1 MPYVIISFN
10 YDHDHDADPN
20 SMKKPLILVDGT
32 SYLYRAFHALP
43 PLSNSR
49 GEPTGAVYGVIN
61 MLRKLIK
68 DTKPDY
74 IAVVFDAKGKTFREE
89 LYADYKAHRP
99 TMPDELQQQ
108 IEPLYAIVRSL
119 GLSTIIHTGVEAD
132 DVIGTLAEKAVRQD
146 LPVLISTGDKDF
158 AQLVCAHISLV
169 NTMTNTYMD
178 RQGVIEK
185 FGVTPEQITDYLS
198 LIGDTVDNVPGIP
211 NVGPKTAAKW
221 LNQYGDLES
230 LIKNAAEIKGKVGE
244 NLRAHLKQLPL
255 SRQLVSIKKDVHI
268 DFNLEKLRPKAPDL
282 TSLME
287 LYKKLEFKGWL
298 KELEKNLDPNIQA
311 IDNGSA
317 KKMTYSLILD
327 ETSFQRWLK
336 QLTAA
341 KTWAFDTETTS
352 LDVMKA
358 ELVGLSFAIKD
369 SIPVY
374 IPVAHDYP
382 EAPKQLNR
390 LWVLQQLKPLFE
402 DPKQLKIGHNLKYD
416 MGILAN
422 YGIQLQGLGFDTM
435 LESYLLDSASNQH
448 SLDSAAIKHL
458 DHKTISFEE
467 IAGKGAKQKTFNQI
481 PLAQAGPYAAE
492 DADITLR
499 LHQILNP
506 QLNALP
512 GLSKVLTHMEM
523 PLVSVLSHMERYGVL
538 VDAKL
543 LKKQSRSIAKRLL
556 TLEAK
561 AYQLAGKTFNLGS
574 PKQLQTVLFIEQGLP
589 ILEKTPKGQAST
601 SESVLQA
608 LALKFPLAKVILK
621 YRSLSKL
628 KSTYT
633 DKLPLQINLKTGR
646 IHTSYH
652 QAAVVTG
659 RLSSSD
665 PNLQNIPARTKEGRK
680 IRQAFIAAPGYSLI
694 AADYSQIELR
704 IVAHFS
710 QDKGLLDAFAQ
721 GLDIHQATA
730 AEVLNIPLD
739 QVNDDQRRSAKAVNF
754 GLIYGMSAF
763 GLARQLGITREEAK
777 NYIDRYFAR
786 YPGVKD
792 YMERTRQQA
801 HAQGY
806 VTTLFGRRLNL
817 AFINSSD
824 PLQRRASERAAI
836 NAPLQGSAA
845 DIIKKAMITID
856 HALSK
861 NRLKAHMIMQVHD
874 ELVFE
879 VAEPDQSKAKQ
890 MIENLMVHTTQLSVP
905 LMVDI
910 QVGPNWDTAY

>member
-1 MPYVIISFN
+1 
-10 YDHDHDADPN
+10 
-20 SMKKPLILVDGT
+20 MKKPLILVDGT

-49 GEPTGAVYGVIN
+49 GEPTGAIYGVIN

-68 DTKPDY
+68 DTNPEH

-89 LYADYKAHRP
+89 LYTDYKAHRP

-119 GLSTIIHTGVEAD
+119 GLPIIIHEGVEAD
-132 DVIGTLAEKAVRQD
+132 DVIGTLAEKAVQQG

-158 AQLVCAHISLV
+158 AQLVCKHITLV
-169 NTMTNTYMD
+169 NTMTNTTMD
-178 RQGVIEK
+178 RSAVIEK

-211 NVGPKTAAKW
+211 KVGPKTAAKW
-221 LNQYGDLES
+221 LNQYNNLENV
-230 LIKNAAEIKGKVGE
+230 IKNASEIAGKVGE
-244 NLRAHLKQLPL
+244 NLRAHLNKLPL
-255 SRQLVSIKKDVHI
+255 SRQLVSIKKDVNLE
-268 DFNLEKLRPKAPDL
+268 FNLEKLQPKPPNSAN
-282 TSLME
+282 LMT

-298 KELEKNLDPNIQA
+298 KELEKLDPTLQTIKLTEQKA
-311 IDNGSA
+311 
-317 KKMTYSLILD
+317 YRLILN
-327 ETSFQRWLK
+327 EKEFQQWLK
-336 QLTAA
+336 QLKAA
-341 KTWAFDTETTS
+341 KIWSFDTETTH
-352 LDVMKA
+352 LDVMQA

-369 SIPVY
+369 TTPVY
-374 IPVAHDYP
+374 IPVAHDYSG
-382 EAPKQLNR
+382 APQQLNR
-390 LWVLQQLKPLFE
+390 SWVLQQLKPHFE

-422 YGIQLQGLGFDTM
+422 YNIQLQGLAFDTM
-435 LESYLLDSASNQH
+435 LESYLLDSANNQH
-448 SLDSAAIKHL
+448 NLDSAAIKHL
-458 DHKTISFEE
+458 DHKTIHFEE

-481 PLAQAGPYAAE
+481 DLAQAAPYAAE

-499 LHQILNP
+499 LHQTLYP

-512 GLSKVLTHMEM
+512 DLSKLLTQMEM
-523 PLVSVLSHMERYGVL
+523 PLVSVLSRMERYGVL
-538 VDAKL
+538 IDAKL
-543 LKKQSRSIAKRLL
+543 LQKQSRSIAKRLL
-556 TLEAK
+556 TLEEK

-574 PKQLQTVLFIEQGLP
+574 PKQLQTVLFTEQGLP
-589 ILEKTPKGQAST
+589 ILEKTPTGQAST
-601 SESVLQA
+601 SEAVLQA
-608 LALKFPLAKVILK
+608 LALQFPLAKIILK
-621 YRSLSKL
+621 HRSLSKL

-633 DKLPLQINLKTGR
+633 DKLPQQINPKTGR

-665 PNLQNIPARTKEGRK
+665 PNLQNIPARSREGRK
-680 IRQAFIAAPGYSLI
+680 IRQAFIAPPGYRII

-710 QDKGLLDAFAQ
+710 QDPGLLSAFAN

-730 AEVLNIPLD
+730 AEVLNIPLE
-739 QVNDDQRRSAKAVNF
+739 QVNPDQRRSAKAVNF

-777 NYIDRYFAR
+777 NYIDRYFTR
-786 YPGVKD
+786 YPGVKN

-801 HAQGY
+801 HEQGY

-845 DIIKKAMITID
+845 DIIKKAMLTID
-856 HALSK
+856 QALLK
-861 NRLKAHMIMQVHD
+861 NKLKAHMIMQVHD

-879 VAEPDQSKAKQ
+879 VAESDQHHTKQ
-890 MIENLMVHTTQLSVP
+890 LIENLMVNTTQLSVP

-910 QVGPNWDTAY
+910 QVGPNWATVD